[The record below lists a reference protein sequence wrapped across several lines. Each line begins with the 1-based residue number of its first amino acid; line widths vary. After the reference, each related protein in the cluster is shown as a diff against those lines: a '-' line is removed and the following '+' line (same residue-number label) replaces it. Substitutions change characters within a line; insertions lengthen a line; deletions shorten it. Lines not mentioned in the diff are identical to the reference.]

1 MEAQVVLTKLAQGL
15 IKKLNARFREDDSL
29 EIEDLEEKDFIDAVI
44 EEFSED
50 SDLQDIILDFGDD
63 CFSEGREDTM
73 ERVYRALDQI

>member
-29 EIEDLEEKDFIDAVI
+29 EIEDLEEKDFIDTLI
-44 EEFSED
+44 EEISED